1 MSDDMSSSGTGR
13 KSSRLGWT
21 QIGLV
26 VAAVVIFAAVLGSIL
41 ISSGGNHQQVAS
53 ATPADKK
60 PVKVIIAGTNDAKE
74 EVTDGGIVGEG
85 TFRASGAVTDRG
97 TARAYRAVSVAN
109 PGLILLRYVT
119 KGKAGAIT
127 YIVRIDTTRRPV
139 TSRWTIESGTRS
151 YKGLHGQG
159 IETENATFTVS
170 TLRGRMWH

>member
-13 KSSRLGWT
+13 NPRLGWT

-26 VAAVVIFAAVLGSIL
+26 VATVVILGAILGSIL
-41 ISSGGNHQQVAS
+41 IWSGGNDQQVAS

-60 PVKVIIAGTNDAKE
+60 PVKVVIAGTNDAKE

-85 TFRASGAVTDRG
+85 TFRASGAVKDRG
-97 TARAYRAVSVAN
+97 TARAYRAVSTAN

-119 KGKAGAIT
+119 KGKEGAII

-139 TSRWTIESGTRS
+139 ISRWAIESGTRS

-170 TLRGRMWH
+170 TLRGRVWH